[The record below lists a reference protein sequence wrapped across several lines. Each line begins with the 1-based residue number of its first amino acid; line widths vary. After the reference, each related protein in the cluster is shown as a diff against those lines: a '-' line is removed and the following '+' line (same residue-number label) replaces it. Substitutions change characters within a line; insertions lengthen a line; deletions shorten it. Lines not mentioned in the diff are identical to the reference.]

1 MLRTVLV
8 CFCCIILLTI
18 PSLHNWAQ
26 TIADR
31 VVEQV
36 DEALKADIMHW
47 AAIYVCHVIISQPT
61 LEPTL
66 VPRDS
71 RLLG

>member
-1 MLRTVLV
+1 MLRMALV
-8 CFCCIILLTI
+8 CLCSVTLLTI
-18 PSLHNWAQ
+18 PSLLHWAQ

-47 AAIYVCHVIISQPT
+47 AAIYVRPSHLS
-61 LEPTL
+61 LDSSAL

-71 RLLG
+71 RPLE

>member
-1 MLRTVLV
+1 M
-8 CFCCIILLTI
+8 
-18 PSLHNWAQ
+18 SGQ

-47 AAIYVCHVIISQPT
+47 AAVYVGVTVIAF
-61 LEPTL
+61 
-66 VPRDS
+66 S
-71 RLLG
+71 RLLMVFSIRRSACE